1 MGHNFHTSAALQ
13 IKIQYNITIL
23 AIQEHTPWNRKF
35 LDGKIT
41 FIERHCTSKLQILII
56 DKQLTAYHCETVI
69 FQEGHIKKSQ
79 FEICLKHFVTFVPV
93 RGIPYSIGE
102 KIRTTHKDIEENTIL
117 REMTIIQDQM
127 KNTIIITI
135 KTNDIIYVFGDKQ
148 DTPDN
153 SKKFHYCFFRI
164 PKHPFG
170 IVKTYEDSGL
180 LCLIYQHLE
189 PLESL
194 LFLDM
199 VQKVEDS

>member
-1 MGHNFHTSAALQ
+1 
-13 IKIQYNITIL
+13 
-23 AIQEHTPWNRKF
+23 
-35 LDGKIT
+35 
-41 FIERHCTSKLQILII
+41 
-56 DKQLTAYHCETVI
+56 
-69 FQEGHIKKSQ
+69 
-79 FEICLKHFVTFVPV
+79 
-93 RGIPYSIGE
+93 
-102 KIRTTHKDIEENTIL
+102 
-117 REMTIIQDQM
+117 MTIIQDQM

-135 KTNDIIYVFGDKQ
+135 KTNDIMYVFGDKQ

-170 IVKTYEDSGL
+170 IGKTYEDSGL

-189 PLESL
+189 TLESL